1 MTEGSGHPYFQTET
15 KYVARIRAPGTRKD
29 LTGPTEAKLIGPIRN
44 KNENL
49 QNEKSLVIK
58 SSNFP

>member
-1 MTEGSGHPYFQTET
+1 MTEGFWHPYCQTET

-49 QNEKSLVIK
+49 KNEKNLVNK
-58 SSNFP
+58 SSNVP